1 MGNIDWKG
9 RKMKSGILTRILLS
23 CLLCSLIAF
32 TGCYVH
38 IGYSVPLVRYER
50 TVQLSKPMAAG
61 SLFAAKSRDGWITV
75 TGGDVTDCNVTATI
89 IARAD
94 SEKNARRI
102 AEKTTVKLERFG
114 KRLTV
119 KVGKPI
125 LMTNQSVDVQLK
137 AMVPKNCGAELGT
150 DDGDITIE
158 NVTGN
163 VNITTDDGSVALSR
177 IGGSIKIRGNDGS
190 INVQDVNGDV
200 ELQRDGGGI
209 DIQTDDGTVTL
220 SRVGGGIKVRGNDG
234 SIRIDE
240 VSGDVK
246 LESDDGRITVVYSE
260 DAGGV
265 CNVSLITHDG
275 AIDFTAPVDF
285 SANVE
290 IITDDG
296 SINTDLPI
304 KVTGKLGKSGIKGT
318 IGIGEGNLY
327 IKTDDGSIRIR

>member
-1 MGNIDWKG
+1 MKG
-9 RKMKSGILTRILLS
+9 DFLTRILLS
-23 CLLCSLIAF
+23 CLLCSLIAVA
-32 TGCYVH
+32 GCYIH
-38 IGYSVPLVRYER
+38 IGYIGPMARCER
-50 TVQLSKPMAAG
+50 TVQLSKPIAAG

-75 TGGDVTDCNVTATI
+75 TGSDVTDCNVTATI

-102 AEKTTVKLERFG
+102 AEETTVKLERFG
-114 KRLTV
+114 NRLTV

-137 AMVPKNCGAELGT
+137 ATVPKNCDVELGT

-158 NVTGN
+158 NVNGK
-163 VNITTDDGSVALSR
+163 IDIKTDDGTLNLSR
-177 IGGSIKIRGNDGS
+177 IVGGVKIRGNDGS

-200 ELQRDGGGI
+200 KLQRDGGGI

-220 SRVGGGIKVRGNDG
+220 SRVGGGIKVRSNDG

-246 LESDDGRITVVYSE
+246 LESDDGRITAVYSE

-318 IGIGEGNLY
+318 IGTGEGNLY

>member
-1 MGNIDWKG
+1 
-9 RKMKSGILTRILLS
+9 MKSGCFKRILLIG
-23 CLLCSLIAF
+23 LLCSLIAVA
-32 TGCYVH
+32 GCYIYV
-38 IGYSVPLVRYER
+38 GYSAPLVRYER

-61 SLFAAKSRDGWITV
+61 SLFAAKSRDGWITA

-89 IARAD
+89 IARAN

-102 AEKTTVKLERFG
+102 AEETTVKLERFG

-137 AMVPKNCGAELGT
+137 AMVPKSCDVELGT

-158 NVTGN
+158 NVTGK
-163 VNITTDDGSVALSR
+163 VNITTDDGSVALSQ

-190 INVQDVNGDV
+190 INVQDVNGDAR
-200 ELQRDGGGI
+200 LQRDGVGI
-209 DIQTDDGTVTL
+209 DIQTDDGRVTL
-220 SRVGGGIKVRGNDG
+220 GQVGGGIKVRSNDG
-234 SIRIDE
+234 SIRVDE
-240 VSGDVK
+240 VIGDVK
-246 LESDDGRITVVYSE
+246 LETDDGRITVVYSQ

-265 CNVSLITHDG
+265 CNVSLITNDG

-296 SINTDLPI
+296 AINTDLPI

-318 IGIGEGNLY
+318 IGTGEGKLY